1 MATTTENNCAA
12 TPMSSDA
19 RAIAASIEQWRQAC
33 DLAGSVDAEHDA
45 AAALVGLV
53 EQAMPE
59 LARTEVV
66 ERSYLVRRVQRYV
79 GPLPEQWAAMD
90 DSERD
95 QYVCD
100 HWLAIEE
107 FDEHIDDDQLTL
119 TIVKPAQ

>member
-1 MATTTENNCAA
+1 
-12 TPMSSDA
+12 MSAHS
-19 RAIAASIEQWRQAC
+19 RAIAACIERWHRAA
-33 DLAGSVDAEHDA
+33 DSASGGDAEHEA
-45 AAALVGLV
+45 AAALVALV

-79 GPLPEQWAAMD
+79 GPLPQDWDTMD
-90 DSERD
+90 DAERD
-95 QYVCD
+95 QFVCD
-100 HWLAIEE
+100 HWLAVEE

>member
-1 MATTTENNCAA
+1 MVVTTGNASAA
-12 TPMSSDA
+12 TAMSAHS
-19 RAIAASIEQWRQAC
+19 RAIAACIERWHRAA
-33 DLAGSVDAEHDA
+33 DSASGGDAEHEA
-45 AAALVGLV
+45 AAALVALV

-79 GPLPEQWAAMD
+79 GPLPQDWDTMD
-90 DSERD
+90 DAERD
-95 QYVCD
+95 QFVCD
-100 HWLAIEE
+100 YWLAVEE

>member
-1 MATTTENNCAA
+1 
-12 TPMSSDA
+12 MSVHA
-19 RAIAASIEQWRQAC
+19 RAIAASIEQWRRAC

-90 DSERD
+90 DSGRD
-95 QYVCD
+95 QYYCD
-100 HWLAIEE
+100 HWLAVEE

>member
-1 MATTTENNCAA
+1 MVVTTGNASAA
-12 TPMSSDA
+12 TAMSAHS
-19 RAIAASIEQWRQAC
+19 RAIAACIERWHRAA
-33 DLAGSVDAEHDA
+33 DSASGGDAEHEA
-45 AAALVGLV
+45 AAALVALV

-79 GPLPEQWAAMD
+79 GPLPQDWDTMD
-90 DSERD
+90 DAERD
-95 QYVCD
+95 QFVCD
-100 HWLAIEE
+100 RWLAVEE

>member
-1 MATTTENNCAA
+1 MATTTENTCAA
-12 TPMSSDA
+12 TPMSVHA
-19 RAIAASIEQWRQAC
+19 RAIAASIEQWRRAC

-79 GPLPEQWAAMD
+79 GPLP
-90 DSERD
+90 
-95 QYVCD
+95 
-100 HWLAIEE
+100 
-107 FDEHIDDDQLTL
+107 
-119 TIVKPAQ
+119 

>member
-1 MATTTENNCAA
+1 MVVTTGNASAA
-12 TPMSSDA
+12 TAMSAHS
-19 RAIAASIEQWRQAC
+19 RAIAACIERWHRAA
-33 DLAGSVDAEHDA
+33 DSASGGDAEHEA
-45 AAALVGLV
+45 AAALVALV

-95 QYVCD
+95 QYVCG